1 MEDANAPTWE
11 HTEEPNLMELEK
23 TFELHIP
30 SVLGFEKVVVDFAAS
45 VGKILHLPAER
56 IEDLKTA
63 VAEAC
68 TNAIEHGN
76 KMKPSARVSVSFTIE
91 ESKLQVAVQDQG
103 SGIGQATP
111 PSIEHTL
118 SRKKER
124 PRGWGIFLIKNL
136 MDEVEFETRPGGWNV
151 VRMVVRLQE

>member
-1 MEDANAPTWE
+1 MES
-11 HTEEPNLMELEK
+11 EK
-23 TFELHIP
+23 SFDLQIP

-45 VGKILHLPAER
+45 VGRIIHLPAER

-76 KMKPSARVSVSFTIE
+76 KMKPGARVSVSFTIE
-91 ESKLQVAVQDQG
+91 ESKLQVDVQDEG
-103 SGIGQATP
+103 MGIGQATP
-111 PSIEHTL
+111 PSLEQTMAG
-118 SRKKER
+118 KKER

-136 MDEVEFETRPGGWNV
+136 MDEVEFGARPGRWRSEEHTSELQSHSDLV
-151 VRMVVRLQE
+151 CRLLLET

>member
-1 MEDANAPTWE
+1 MEIY
-11 HTEEPNLMELEK
+11 EEPNVMESEK
-23 TFELHIP
+23 SFDLQIP

-76 KMKPSARVSVSFTIE
+76 RMKPSARVSVSFTIE
-91 ESKLQVAVQDQG
+91 ESKLQVIVQHEGTAIRQT
-103 SGIGQATP
+103 TP
-111 PSIEHTL
+111 L
-118 SRKKER
+118 S
-124 PRGWGIFLIKNL
+124 
-136 MDEVEFETRPGGWNV
+136 
-151 VRMVVRLQE
+151 

>member
-1 MEDANAPTWE
+1 MEID
-11 HTEEPNLMELEK
+11 EEPNAMESEK
-23 TFELHIP
+23 SFDLQIP

-91 ESKLQVAVQDQG
+91 EAKLQVAVQDG
-103 SGIGQATP
+103 GTGGGQPTP
-111 PSIEHTL
+111 L
-118 SRKKER
+118 SREQTIAGKKER

-136 MDEVEFETRPGGWNV
+136 MDEVEFETRPGRWKMVRIV
-151 VRMVVRLQE
+151 VLLEE

>member
-1 MEDANAPTWE
+1 MEIYEEFNA
-11 HTEEPNLMELEK
+11 MESEK
-23 TFELHIP
+23 SFDLQIP
-30 SVLGFEKVVVDFAAS
+30 SVLGFEKVVVDFAVS
-45 VGKILHLPAER
+45 VGKLIHLPADR

-91 ESKLQVAVQDQG
+91 EAKLQVAVQDEG
-103 SGIGQATP
+103 TGIGQITP
-111 PSIEHTL
+111 PSLEQTIAG
-118 SRKKER
+118 KKER

-136 MDEVEFETRPGGWNV
+136 MDEVEFETRPGRWNIV
-151 VRMVVRLQE
+151 KMVVRLQE

>member
-1 MEDANAPTWE
+1 MREDNEVTWKY
-11 HTEEPNLMELEK
+11 TEEPNAMESEK
-23 TFELHIP
+23 SFDLQIP

-91 ESKLQVAVQDQG
+91 ESKLQVDVRDEG
-103 SGIGQATP
+103 MGIGQSTP
-111 PSIEHTL
+111 PSLEHTI
-118 SRKKER
+118 SGKKDR

-136 MDEVEFETRPGGWNV
+136 IDEVEFETRPGRWNM